1 MPCWNKCALSY
12 RKLTCDDTIQTVAQ
26 VVTSS
31 ALSLYIVWRFLD
43 DTCISYDIPL
53 KRCLKGSFLLPL
65 LTCVFPSLTISA
77 IFISHLALPSLALLL
92 SLWVLLWFKTT
103 YRPHPMPPCL
113 ILIPKTCVLCSNNL
127 MSSQKLAR
135 KFEIACHDLRSR
147 LIRALVPIWFSCTV
161 RFGTMPKAEVLHH
174 ALVKHQISLVI
185 FFVDFSYI

>member
-1 MPCWNKCALSY
+1 MPCWNKSALSY

-135 KFEIACHDLRSR
+135 KFEIAQIFRKLTQASTSHCKLAVKRGTSMHMYLYK
-147 LIRALVPIWFSCTV
+147 LKLAMTCVLVWS
-161 RFGTMPKAEVLHH
+161 GL
-174 ALVKHQISLVI
+174 
-185 FFVDFSYI
+185 